1 MKNGLIRTPVSCREA
16 DKAVPAFR
24 HLIKEAGCGGLAICS
39 GTKIAVAFTCS
50 KAKDTRLLKRS
61 VAREIVLF
69 KHHGL
74 AGRRRRR

>member
-16 DKAVPAFR
+16 DKAVPTFR
-24 HLIKEAGCGGLAICS
+24 HLIKAAGCGGLAICS

-50 KAKDTRLLKRS
+50 RAASTRQLRRS
-61 VAREIVLF
+61 VEREIQLM

-74 AGRRRRR
+74 ASRKRRR